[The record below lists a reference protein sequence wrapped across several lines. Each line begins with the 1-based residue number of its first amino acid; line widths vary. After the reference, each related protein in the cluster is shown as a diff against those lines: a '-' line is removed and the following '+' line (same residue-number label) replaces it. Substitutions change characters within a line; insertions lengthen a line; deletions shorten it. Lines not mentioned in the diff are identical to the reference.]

1 MCFYFEFDKTISVE
15 IKPYFLKYPFAK
27 RTKLVKAKKRTLT
40 LITYA
45 GEQESVSGQRQEGCR
60 EGEVRYDREM
70 LEHEMRGVK
79 RGSNLELY
87 RYGGRVGMGIRA

>member
-60 EGEVRYDREM
+60 EGEVRQRD
-70 LEHEMRGVK
+70 
-79 RGSNLELY
+79 
-87 RYGGRVGMGIRA
+87 VGA